1 MEEREESS
9 PEPFGVQNLL
19 CGLMLFAGAVT
30 FGAHV
35 AATQSKVLWFYEN
48 WDLSMAA
55 GTQWFVFAAPLWLYL
70 AVALGLAV
78 WGLLGSFL
86 VQPRVAIP
94 LHCALLF
101 VLLLLTTVYSYAV
114 IMPLGW

>member
-9 PEPFGVQNLL
+9 PEALGVQSFL

-30 FGAHV
+30 FGVYV

-55 GTQWFVFAAPLWLYL
+55 ATQWFVSATPLWIYL
-70 AVALGLAV
+70 AVGLSVAT
-78 WGLLGSFL
+78 WGLLGSS
-86 VQPRVAIP
+86 VVKPRVAIP

-101 VLLLLTTVYSYAV
+101 VVLLLTTVYSCAV